1 MGSARKAARARV
13 GPARRAPLPR
23 LHRTATF
30 GLREVA
36 VLSRVVPVSPQVYQ
50 IYAKRPPE
58 EVHTLLRAL
67 GADYV
72 ILEDSICY
80 ERRHPRGCRLRDLL
94 DVANGHVSTRLPE
107 ALAPRTWRLQSMLG
121 VGAWSPPYSG
131 LPARGWRG
139 AGEGPTQSPSHVK
152 QHPCLSWVPAGDS
165 AQN

>member
-1 MGSARKAARARV
+1 M
-13 GPARRAPLPR
+13 
-23 LHRTATF
+23 
-30 GLREVA
+30 A
-36 VLSRVVPVSPQVYQ
+36 VLSRAVPVALQVYQ

-107 ALAPRTWRLQSMLG
+107 ALAPTWLPQSMLG
-121 VGAWSPPYSG
+121 VEGVVTASRRTGSQG
-131 LPARGWRG
+131 QERGRL
-139 AGEGPTQSPSHVK
+139 GPQVHVK
-152 QHPCLSWVPAGDS
+152 QHPCLSWLPAGGS
-165 AQN
+165 AQNCSLRFCR